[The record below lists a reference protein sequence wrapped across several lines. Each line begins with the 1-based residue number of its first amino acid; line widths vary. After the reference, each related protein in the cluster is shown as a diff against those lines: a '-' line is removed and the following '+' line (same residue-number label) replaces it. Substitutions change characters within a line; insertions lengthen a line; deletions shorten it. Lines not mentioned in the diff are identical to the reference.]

1 MSVLK
6 ASPAL
11 EVPHVEVHN
20 ARDWDLV
27 DDISL
32 GLPGGMD
39 SENTTVLFVKGG
51 ALRTAVRLATP
62 TLLKNQY
69 CVNGDGSYE
78 RSYPA
83 SARWTES
90 RRRSCR

>member
-1 MSVLK
+1 MPVLK
-6 ASPAL
+6 TSPAL

-20 ARDWDLV
+20 AGDRDLV

-39 SENTTVLFVKGG
+39 GENTTVLFVIGG

-62 TLLKNQY
+62 TLWKIN
-69 CVNGDGSYE
+69 
-78 RSYPA
+78 
-83 SARWTES
+83 TE
-90 RRRSCR
+90 